1 MSEEIINKE
10 PQPESVDQLC
20 CAYDPT
26 CQNCRA
32 GVRLQHKKWT
42 SPTGWC
48 KEKEEE
54 QKP

>member
-1 MSEEIINKE
+1 M
-10 PQPESVDQLC
+10 PEDQICMADCPACLSG
-20 CAYDPT
+20 DRIFP
-26 CQNCRA
+26 R
-32 GVRLQHKKWT
+32 RSPPHKKWV